1 MSKKKVTL
9 KKAPTLKQIVS
20 TKKNIIENNIME
32 KENMTKEDTN
42 PEGNFNI
49 EEENT
54 IREGTNTKVDCVP
67 LKQTTLKTTSLKRR
81 AT

>member
-1 MSKKKVTL
+1 
-9 KKAPTLKQIVS
+9 
-20 TKKNIIENNIME
+20 ME
-32 KENMTKEDTN
+32 KENMIKKDTN

-54 IREGTNTKVDCVP
+54 IRKGTNTKVDCVP
-67 LKQTTLKTTSLKRR
+67 LKQTTLKTTSLKRK